1 MIVTEDRKLLIAV
14 GRSRKAVSWQNKE
27 YLWSELLDKLAS
39 TTRTRETVAEFAHLP
54 KAERDTIKDIGGFV
68 GGYLRKNT
76 LNNLLLILR
85 NDPRLKP
92 QLFRPALYN

>member
-54 KAERDTIKDIGGFV
+54 KSERDTIKDIGGFV
-68 GGYLRKNT
+68 L
-76 LNNLLLILR
+76 
-85 NDPRLKP
+85 
-92 QLFRPALYN
+92 